1 MIEISKDILAFLGTN
16 EYVLGIASIAGIAGF
31 ILTILVT
38 IRTNSISKI
47 LKYNQITAQYNKDRA
62 DYQKAFDGHRTSI
75 LEDNIRTNKL
85 LKDILSQVESYRNK
99 FQEIL
104 PFKEQVT
111 LFLFQ
116 RLLQKDVNNV
126 DWNKICNY
134 LAILSGRLTKKED
147 FKNG

>member
-1 MIEISKDILAFLGTN
+1 MIEITKDMLSFVGTN

-38 IRTNSISKI
+38 IHTNSISKI

-62 DYQKAFDGHRTSI
+62 AYQKAFDGHRTSI
-75 LEDNIRTNKL
+75 LEDNIKTNKL

-104 PFKEQVT
+104 PFKERFT

-116 RLLQKDVNNV
+116 RILQKDVNNV
-126 DWNKICNY
+126 DWNKVCNY

-147 FKNG
+147 LKNG